1 MCSPYPHCPS
11 DIEYTEE
18 ISPWKFEGDPDIV
31 ITSFFVYAI
40 LTNLLAFYAYF
51 FAEGIVPDD
60 FYNHLDS
67 LLRTKAQLLLKFTI
81 EWCINPLF
89 DKLSSH
95 FPSSFR
101 LLCRSIWQD
110 RVLSIRTERIH
121 AICLQLA
128 DVQLITGA
136 SILIIL
142 YSTHCTITQYHF
154 HIGSQLAYLSFATF
168 QATFM
173 TIRDHLQGS
182 LYKRL
187 WRYLWIVVMFGAIFP
202 TRILNWN
209 SYFLVGDLYGASV
222 QCALD
227 KMTEGWDVVNRFTHW
242 VLSWPSRHLLRA
254 QSPNTPARKRKF
266 WTAMFFMAIPCREFV
281 FSGAFDL
288 LRLYATLMYAAHSVI
303 RERAEAAYQGRQGD
317 ESEWGFGQ
325 VMPVLLLAIPFAQFV
340 EELCRLE
347 DSPSKG
353 GKPTLEQR
361 PSSSHTISGR
371 NRQHY
376 ELGVALDRSGLARA
390 WTTPSQTSYPVSLSH
405 P

>member
-1 MCSPYPHCPS
+1 M
-11 DIEYTEE
+11 
-18 ISPWKFEGDPDIV
+18 

-51 FAEGIVPDD
+51 FAEGVVPDD

-67 LLRTKAQLLLKFTI
+67 LLRTKAQLLLKLTI
-81 EWCINPLF
+81 EWCISPLF

-95 FPSSFR
+95 VPSSFR

-168 QATFM
+168 QGTFM

-209 SYFLVGDLYGASV
+209 SYFLVGYLYGASV

-227 KMTEGWDVVNRFTHW
+227 KMTEGWNIISVLLVVVECVMLFWSFYTITISLFPRIPECPPFAQIDRFTHW
-242 VLSWPSRHLLRA
+242 VLSWPSRRLLRA
-254 QSPNTPARKRKF
+254 QSPKTPARKRKF
-266 WTAMFFMAIPCREFV
+266 WTALFFMIIPCREFV

-340 EELCRLE
+340 EELCRMYY
-347 DSPSKG
+347 SV
-353 GKPTLEQR
+353 
-361 PSSSHTISGR
+361 R
-371 NRQHY
+371 NFTTAIP
-376 ELGVALDRSGLARA
+376 LTSLTFCALIR
-390 WTTPSQTSYPVSLSH
+390 T
-405 P
+405 